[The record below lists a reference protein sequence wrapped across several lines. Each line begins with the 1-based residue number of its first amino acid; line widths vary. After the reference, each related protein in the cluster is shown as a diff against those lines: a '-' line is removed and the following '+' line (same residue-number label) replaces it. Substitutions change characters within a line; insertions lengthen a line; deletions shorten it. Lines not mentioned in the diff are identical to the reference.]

1 MTFRWAVSMRLALIA
16 VVLMFSAGARGSEL
30 FHTRSTVFACIDP
43 GTTRSINAASASRF
57 GHWLRHRRRVGDC
70 FEARPDQRWEL
81 ISHAGGMSMLRLT
94 PPRSGEPPLYF
105 RVRDLTTGTSPG
117 PATRA
122 AATAVAAVDQPS
134 GASAPNPLLSAGP
147 PVKIAPPTTSPGLA
161 APAAPG
167 APADS
172 DHVPAPSAAPA
183 PPVPSAPA
191 TPSDPGDAP
200 PPAPLEP
207 PAEVAPV
214 APVAHAPPPAPSGPA
229 SVPNDANASVARAQ
243 GETLPTARPP
253 HADAPTIKPAR
264 RRASRLGAAAIG
276 AMVGIAAVLG
286 VGAWAWRR
294 RRRTLERDTARRV
307 AWALQLATSEILR
320 HKRRLRISKAALANP
335 DYQGAVDQSPWSRG
349 IKAFCDSQVVPV
361 LAQEGLSDAW
371 PLIEPTAVQM
381 IEDTASEPAADGTD
395 QPGGGPQLI
404 DGWVSGAD
412 YEQHCATMLN
422 ENGWSTQ
429 STAARGERGAGIIA
443 RKDGDVLFLWC
454 QLSKEPVGRGAVAEV
469 STARVYHGATF
480 AAIVSNAAFM
490 AASCQLAATNG
501 VFLLHHDDLRYFSFV
516 DFTRKLVLGLQ
527 EPRPVA

>member
-1 MTFRWAVSMRLALIA
+1 MTFHWAVSMRLALI
-16 VVLMFSAGARGSEL
+16 VGVLLLPVAARGSEL

-43 GTTRSINAASASRF
+43 GTTRSINAGPASRF
-57 GHWLRHRRRVGDC
+57 GRWARHRKRVGDC
-70 FEARPDQRWEL
+70 FEARPDQSWEL

-105 RVRDLTTGTSPG
+105 RVRDLTAGTPPG
-117 PATRA
+117 PANKLA
-122 AATAVAAVDQPS
+122 VTAVTVASDQPG

-147 PVKIAPPTTSPGLA
+147 PVKIVPPTASPG
-161 APAAPG
+161 PAAPG
-167 APADS
+167 ARTDS
-172 DHVPAPSAAPA
+172 DQMPASSAPT
-183 PPVPSAPA
+183 PPVTSAPA
-191 TPSDPGDAP
+191 TPSDPADPGDAP

-207 PAEVAPV
+207 PAV
-214 APVAHAPPPAPSGPA
+214 APPPAAHAPSPVPIGPV
-229 SVPNDANASVARAQ
+229 SVPKGAHGSITPGQGAN
-243 GETLPTARPP
+243 LPTARPQP
-253 HADAPTIKPAR
+253 HAEAPAIKPAR
-264 RRASRLGAAAIG
+264 RRGSRFGAATIG
-276 AMVGIAAVLG
+276 AVLGIAASVAVGVL
-286 VGAWAWRR
+286 AWRR

-335 DYQGAVDQSPWSRG
+335 DYQGVVDQSPWSRG

-395 QPGGGPQLI
+395 EPDGGSQLI
-404 DGWVSGAD
+404 DGWMSGAD
-412 YEQHCATMLN
+412 YERHCATMLN

-429 STAARGERGAGIIA
+429 STAARGDQGAGIIA

-480 AAIVSNAAFM
+480 AAIVSNAAFV
-490 AASCQLAATNG
+490 AAACQVAATNG

-516 DFTRKLVLGLQ
+516 DFTRKLMLGMQ
-527 EPRPVA
+527 ESRPVA